1 MATTAAPAANSSNV
15 STLSDWAGPYVTN
28 MLGQTEAYANNPYQ
42 VYGGPMTAGQSDL
55 QSKVFQGLGN
65 LNFPSNLGQ
74 SFSSSGAYQPPQ
86 LNMDAYKQT
95 PIGVG
100 SQPGMTLNQGS
111 NRLGDFGPMQ
121 ATTGL
126 QYQGPAQPGGTYEDY
141 IKSLGMSQ
149 VLPQS
154 REVWQAGQDQLGQQ
168 RQQGMDMLG
177 RGNMNEIMAG
187 LGGQPGQM
195 PQGGLAGLLGGMQQ
209 QKQLQPQPFQP
220 PQAPQQPQQQP
231 QNIAQS
237 YMNPYLQS
245 VLTPQLE
252 ELRRQNDITNMNTN
266 ARFTGAGA
274 YGGGRQAIMN
284 AENNRNLMQEMN
296 KTVGSG
302 YANAYDKAMGQF
314 NTEQGQSKT
323 LADMMAGAGAAQRG
337 IEQEGITADYNEFLN
352 QRDYPQKMLQFK
364 QSMLQG
370 LPIAT
375 TTNQAAPM
383 SGIGQLT
390 STIGGMGNIMESLK
404 KFNLAP

>member
-1 MATTAAPAANSSNV
+1 MATTAAPAAANSSNI

-28 MLGQTEAYANNPYQ
+28 MLGQTEAYANSPYQ

-55 QSKVFQGLGN
+55 QSKVFQGLGG
-65 LNFPSNLGQ
+65 LNFPSNLGA
-74 SFSSSGAYQPPQ
+74 SFSSSGAYQPPRM
-86 LNMDAYKQT
+86 NMDAYKQS
-95 PIGVG
+95 PIGTG
-100 SQPGMTLNQGS
+100 PQPGMTLNQGS
-111 NRLGDFGPMQ
+111 NGFGDFGPMQ

-126 QYQGPAQPGGTYEDY
+126 QNQGPAQHQTYEDY
-141 IKSLGMSQ
+141 INGLGMAQ
-149 VLPQS
+149 VVPAT
-154 REVWQAGQDQLGQQ
+154 REQFEAGQKMQDDQ
-168 RQQGMDMLG
+168 RRQGMDMLG
-177 RGNMNEIMAG
+177 RGDMNEIMAG

-195 PQGGLAGLLGGMQQ
+195 PQGGLAGLLGRM
-209 QKQLQPQPFQP
+209 
-220 PQAPQQPQQQP
+220 PQQPQQPQ
-231 QNIAQS
+231 QNIAQQ

-266 ARFTGAGA
+266 AKFTGAGA

-296 KTVGSG
+296 KTVGTG

-314 NTEQGQSKT
+314 NTEQGQAKT
-323 LADMMAGAGAAQRG
+323 LADMMAGAGATQRG

-390 STIGGMGNIMESLK
+390 STIGGMGNIIESLK